1 MNKRK
6 ILEIK
11 NLKISFT
18 QYDKMFTRKE
28 IVPIKN
34 LSLSVYEGEITA
46 IIGASGS
53 GKSLLTHAVLGIL
66 PYNACATGE
75 IIYRNEI
82 LNNKKQKKLR
92 GKEIVLVPQS
102 TSYLDPLMKLGKQI
116 LKGSAE
122 RSRADRLTEIFENFS
137 LTDEVKEQYPFE
149 MSGGMTRRILIS
161 TALIENPKLVL
172 ADEPTPGLD
181 LTMSKRVMSH
191 FREIAQTGA
200 AVLIITHDIELA
212 VQTCDRIVILNDGT
226 VIEEASAQEFIDADN
241 LKHPYSKA
249 LVAAMP
255 SNGFKRF
262 DL

>member
-6 ILEIK
+6 VLEIK

-18 QYDKMFTRKE
+18 QYDKMFSKKE
-28 IVPIKN
+28 AVPIDN
-34 LSLSVYEGEITA
+34 LSLTVYEGQITA

-66 PYNACATGE
+66 PYNAKVTGE
-75 IIYRNEI
+75 IFYRNEI
-82 LNNKKQKKLR
+82 LNYERQKKLR

-102 TSYLDPLMKLGKQI
+102 TSYLDPFMKLGKQI
-116 LKGSAE
+116 LKGSKKP
-122 RSRADRLTEIFENFS
+122 SRVDRLTEIFHNFS
-137 LTDEVKEQYPFE
+137 LKDEVKEQYPFE

-181 LTMSKRVMSH
+181 LEMATRVMSH
-191 FREIAQTGA
+191 FREMAQTGA

-212 VQTCDRIVILNDGT
+212 VKTCDRIVIFNEGT
-226 VIEEASAQEFIDADN
+226 VIEEASAQEFMDADK
-241 LKHPYSKA
+241 LKHPYAKA
-249 LVAAMP
+249 LVEAMP